1 MTDQPRP
8 FVSRHPY
15 CRCGKCLDC
24 VGPQLYAA
32 VTQRI
37 RADMDA
43 ERWPED
49 LKPRRVT

>member
-8 FVSRHPY
+8 FVSRHPD

-24 VGPQLYAA
+24 LGPELF
-32 VTQRI
+32 VSITR
-37 RADMDA
+37 RVEADVEA